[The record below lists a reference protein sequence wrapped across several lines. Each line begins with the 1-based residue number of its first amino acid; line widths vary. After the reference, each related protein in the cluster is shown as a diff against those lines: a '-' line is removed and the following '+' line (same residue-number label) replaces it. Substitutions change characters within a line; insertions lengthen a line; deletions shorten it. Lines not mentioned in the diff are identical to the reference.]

1 MRQTG
6 ETATA
11 RTTRDG
17 GITTPLVANF
27 YNWKIAMMKSALI
40 LTLTM
45 FASTAFAA
53 ANCPKYEKSQ
63 WMSEADAKSK
73 IEAQGYKID
82 KFKVDGNCY
91 EIYGTNKEGKKAEV
105 YFDAKTLD
113 IVKAEI
119 KK

>member
-1 MRQTG
+1 MLK
-6 ETATA
+6 ATLL
-11 RTTRDG
+11 
-17 GITTPLVANF
+17 LVA
-27 YNWKIAMMKSALI
+27 
-40 LTLTM
+40 TLT
-45 FASTAFAA
+45 AGTAMAA

-105 YFDAKTLD
+105 YFDAKNLD